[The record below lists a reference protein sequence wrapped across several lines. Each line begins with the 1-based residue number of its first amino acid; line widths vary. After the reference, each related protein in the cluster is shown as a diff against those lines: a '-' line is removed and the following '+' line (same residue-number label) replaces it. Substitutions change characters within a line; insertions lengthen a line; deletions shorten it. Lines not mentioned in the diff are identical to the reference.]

1 METDFKQNAA
11 FHDQLAA
18 EYDGHLTGNPHN
30 ALARSAFR
38 DLVTRYVPSGSTLL
52 DFGCG
57 TGLDAQYYACQ
68 GYRVLAYDNSP
79 GMVAQLEQR
88 CPSEIAGGQIRTCAV
103 AYPSFPTGLPAWPAP
118 QAIVANFAVLNSIRD
133 LQPLFGHFARLLAPG
148 GWVMVSLLNPFHWSK
163 VRMAAWWR
171 NALPRPTGPRL
182 YVTQPYASY
191 LHFVPALLRAAPG
204 FRLVGRA
211 QAGTLV
217 RYHEA
222 ARPRELSWWPPE
234 GLAAAGWKRH
244 LWQTSACKLL
254 GHFLFLVLRRD
265 A

>member
-1 METDFKQNAA
+1 
-11 FHDQLAA
+11 
-18 EYDGHLTGNPHN
+18 
-30 ALARSAFR
+30 
-38 DLVTRYVPSGSTLL
+38 
-52 DFGCG
+52 
-57 TGLDAQYYACQ
+57 
-68 GYRVLAYDNSP
+68 
-79 GMVAQLEQR
+79 
-88 CPSEIAGGQIRTCAV
+88 
-103 AYPSFPTGLPAWPAP
+103 
-118 QAIVANFAVLNSIRD
+118 
-133 LQPLFGHFARLLAPG
+133 
-148 GWVMVSLLNPFHWSK
+148 
-163 VRMAAWWR
+163 MAAWWR